1 VIAELFEPGFFTNGA
16 VHTALIVGAVVAVV
30 SACVGV
36 FTVIRSQAF
45 AGEALGDLG
54 TTGGSASYLLGA
66 SNPLWGFV
74 IAALAG
80 AGLIE
85 LLGVRRRSDRDLATG
100 IVLGA
105 GLGLAALFL
114 YLDTSHSSTTGVSTT
129 ILFGSLFVLDPSMIP
144 AAIALSVVALALI
157 AGSYRMLLLSSLSP
171 ELAAA
176 RGIRLRLIGA
186 AYLVAL
192 GLAVALASLTIGAIL
207 STALLIGPPATALRL
222 SKQPGVA
229 ILAAGLIGVLAT
241 WLGILLAYDS
251 YNWPPVGHGWPV
263 SFLVVALIFSFYL
276 LTELPTRLLRTVRG
290 SRQPLADAVTER

>member
-1 VIAELFEPGFFTNGA
+1 MIGQLFEPGFFTNGA
-16 VHTALIVGAVVAVV
+16 VHTALIVGAVVAVI

-45 AGEALGDLG
+45 AGHSLSDLG
-54 TTGGSASYLLGA
+54 TTGGSASFLAGA

-85 LLGVRRRSDRDLATG
+85 LLGARRRSDRDLATG

-105 GLGLAALFL
+105 ALGLSALFL

-144 AAIALSVVALALI
+144 AAVALTVVALALL

-176 RGIRLRLIGA
+176 RGIRVRLIGA
-186 AYLVAL
+186 LYLVAL
-192 GLAVALASLTIGAIL
+192 GLAVALASLTIGALL

-222 SKQPGVA
+222 SKQPAVA
-229 ILAAGLIGVLAT
+229 ILAAALIGVLAT

-251 YNWPPVGHGWPV
+251 YNWPPLGHGWPV
-263 SFLVVALIFSFYL
+263 SFLIVALIFSFYL
-276 LTELPTRLLRTVRG
+276 LTELPTRLLRTLRPN
-290 SRQPLADAVTER
+290 RQPLANAGPEP